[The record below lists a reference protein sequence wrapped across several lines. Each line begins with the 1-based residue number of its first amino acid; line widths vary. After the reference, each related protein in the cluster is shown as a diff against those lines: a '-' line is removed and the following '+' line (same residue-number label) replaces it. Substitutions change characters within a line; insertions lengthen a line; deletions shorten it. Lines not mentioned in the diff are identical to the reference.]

1 MYKSALSPHD
11 APEKVLAEVQGMA
24 NSEIS
29 LILRKKA
36 VEAVHEST
44 EMLKQEFK
52 LLKSGNPQ
60 QAEDLQKAARAK
72 RYNSMWLMR
81 KANKIERDS

>member
-1 MYKSALSPHD
+1 
-11 APEKVLAEVQGMA
+11 MA

-29 LILRKKA
+29 LLLRKKA

-44 EMLKQEFK
+44 EMLKQAFA
-52 LLKSGNPQ
+52 LLKSGNRQ
-60 QAEDLQKAARAK
+60 RAEELQTEARAK

-81 KANKIERDS
+81 KANKFERDS

>member
-1 MYKSALSPHD
+1 
-11 APEKVLAEVQGMA
+11 MA

-29 LILRKKA
+29 LILRKRA

-44 EMLKQEFK
+44 EMLKQAFK
-52 LLKSGNPQ
+52 LLKSGNRE
-60 QAEDLQKAARAK
+60 QAEGLQKAARAK
-72 RYNSMWLMR
+72 RHNSMWLMR

>member
-1 MYKSALSPHD
+1 
-11 APEKVLAEVQGMA
+11 MA

-36 VEAVHEST
+36 VETVHEST
-44 EMLKQEFK
+44 EMLKQALK
-52 LLKSGNPQ
+52 LLKSGNRQ
-60 QAEDLQKAARAK
+60 KAEELQRAARAK

-81 KANKIERDS
+81 KATKLERDS

>member
-1 MYKSALSPHD
+1 
-11 APEKVLAEVQGMA
+11 MA

-29 LILRKKA
+29 LILRKRA

-44 EMLKQEFK
+44 EMLKQAFK
-52 LLKSGNPQ
+52 LLKSGNRQ
-60 QAEDLQKAARAK
+60 QAEGLQKAARAK